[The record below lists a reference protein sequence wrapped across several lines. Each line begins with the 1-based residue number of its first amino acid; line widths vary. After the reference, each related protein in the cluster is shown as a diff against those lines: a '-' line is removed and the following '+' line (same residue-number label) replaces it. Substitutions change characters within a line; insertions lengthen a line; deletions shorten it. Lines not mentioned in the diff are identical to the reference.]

1 MKTEKYLTAEEQMK
15 LQLLRDD
22 IETMSATIDRFIKK
36 RESLRE
42 EVKQIQNQ
50 IKNNGSNTN

>member
-1 MKTEKYLTAEEQMK
+1 MKTEKYLTVEEQMK

-50 IKNNGSNTN
+50 IKNGNNTN